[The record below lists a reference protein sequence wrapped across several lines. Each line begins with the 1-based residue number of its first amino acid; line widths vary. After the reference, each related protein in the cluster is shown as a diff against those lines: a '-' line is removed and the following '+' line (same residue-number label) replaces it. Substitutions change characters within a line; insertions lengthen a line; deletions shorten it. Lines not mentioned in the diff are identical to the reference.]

1 MLYRS
6 WAEINLKN
14 LEDNIKNIYMYTK
27 KDIFAVVKA
36 DAYGHGALNVGK
48 FLEGLKQVK
57 YLCVATA
64 VEGKELKDSN
74 IKKPILVLGGILEDE
89 IDIFNQ
95 YGLIPVISDFNQLEL
110 IKYLKRRKIHLKF
123 DTGMHRLGFYKE
135 DIPEILNRLKD
146 VEIEGL
152 MSHFPSADIDEEFT
166 QKQIRDFYEIV
177 KTFKKHGIT
186 PEYIHLQNSA
196 GITYDCPYCNSIRV
210 GLAIYGSKPVKDFPV
225 SLKQVMEVKAKVIS
239 IKNIKKGSPVSYT
252 GSFVAKKDMKIGVVS
267 FGYADG
273 LPRSLSNRGYF
284 LINGKKAAIIGN
296 ITMDMT
302 VVDISDI
309 SNINIG
315 DEVVIVGK
323 SGNRSITFE
332 DIAEL
337 TGTIPY
343 EIMCGI
349 SKRVYRKF
357 LERKENEAVIN
368 TGSR

>member
-1 MLYRS
+1 
-6 WAEINLKN
+6 
-14 LEDNIKNIYMYTK
+14 
-27 KDIFAVVKA
+27 
-36 DAYGHGALNVGK
+36 
-48 FLEGLKQVK
+48 
-57 YLCVATA
+57 
-64 VEGKELKDSN
+64 
-74 IKKPILVLGGILEDE
+74 
-89 IDIFNQ
+89 
-95 YGLIPVISDFNQLEL
+95 
-110 IKYLKRRKIHLKF
+110 
-123 DTGMHRLGFYKE
+123 
-135 DIPEILNRLKD
+135 
-146 VEIEGL
+146 
-152 MSHFPSADIDEEFT
+152 
-166 QKQIRDFYEIV
+166 
-177 KTFKKHGIT
+177 
-186 PEYIHLQNSA
+186 
-196 GITYDCPYCNSIRV
+196 
-210 GLAIYGSKPVKDFPV
+210 
-225 SLKQVMEVKAKVIS
+225 MEVKAKVIS